1 LTGLSCPTCFLTR
14 ATELALRG
22 DLAGSVEQH
31 AFGPLAAAALVGWS
45 VLAIRRGRL
54 LPGHLLGWP
63 LAAGAAALVAY
74 WLLRLAGGGFP
85 SG

>member
-1 LTGLSCPTCFLTR
+1 VPCPTCFLTR

-22 DLAGSVEQH
+22 DLQASLQQH
-31 AFGPLAAAALVGWS
+31 AFGPLVAAALVGWS

-54 LPGHLLGWP
+54 LPRHWPGWP
-63 LAAGAAALVAY
+63 LAASAAGLAAY
-74 WLLRLAGGGFP
+74 WLLRLVGGDFP